1 MFDEGV
7 SSSRAACRRDG
18 NGLSAMRIIEGGGV
32 TAPSGYRAAG
42 IQTGVKESG
51 AKDLALVYSTR
62 PANAAAVYTTNK
74 VQGAPVAID
83 REHLADGKARAVIL
97 NSGNANVC
105 NGDVGL
111 DHARRMCSLTA
122 SELGLRT
129 EEVLVCSTG
138 VIGVPLPIAKIE
150 AGIPRL
156 VAALSED
163 GGATAAEAIMTT
175 DTVPKSCAV
184 EVELASG
191 RATVGAMAKGAA
203 MIAPN
208 MATMLSVVTTDAA
221 VPSGQ
226 LQELL
231 SQAIQRTFN
240 CITVDGDMSTSDTVI
255 LMANGDESELGERD
269 IERLYEGIE
278 YACRQMAQAIA
289 RDAEGSSKLITIAV
303 RGAATEA
310 EARQVGIAVANSSL
324 VKTAAFGN
332 DPNWGRILCAMGY
345 AGVDFDPETARVSL
359 CGTNIY
365 GNGAGLDFDEDKL
378 SATMQAEEMAIAI
391 DLVMGAATAEI
402 FTCDLTYEYVRLNA
416 EYTT

>member
-1 MFDEGV
+1 
-7 SSSRAACRRDG
+7 
-18 NGLSAMRIIEGGGV
+18 MRIIKDGGV

-42 IQTGVKESG
+42 VQTGVKESG

-62 PANAAAVYTTNK
+62 PASAAAVYTTNK
-74 VQGAPVAID
+74 VQGAPIAID

-105 NGDVGL
+105 NGHVGL
-111 DHARRMCSLTA
+111 DHARRMCAQTA
-122 SELGLRT
+122 SELSLQT

-138 VIGVPLPIAKIE
+138 LIGVPLPIAQIE

-156 VAALSED
+156 VAALSEE
-163 GGATAAEAIMTT
+163 GGGDAAEAILTT

-184 EVELASG
+184 EVELESG
-191 RATVGAMAKGAA
+191 RAVVGAMAKGAA

-221 VPSGQ
+221 VPSGP

-255 LMANGDESELGERD
+255 LMANGAAEELSERD
-269 IERLYEGIE
+269 SEGLYEGIE
-278 YACRQMAQAIA
+278 CVCRQMAQAIA

-345 AGVDFDPETARVSL
+345 AGVDFDPARVRVVL
-359 CGTNIY
+359 CGTDIY
-365 GNGAGLDFDEDKL
+365 GNGAGLAYDASKL
-378 SATMQAEEMAIAI
+378 SAAMQAEEMAIDI
-391 DLVMGAATAEI
+391 DLAMGSAAAEI

>member
-1 MFDEGV
+1 
-7 SSSRAACRRDG
+7 
-18 NGLSAMRIIEGGGV
+18 MRIIKDGGV

-42 IQTGVKESG
+42 VQTGVKESG

-74 VQGAPVAID
+74 VQGAPIAID
-83 REHLADGKARAVIL
+83 REHLADGQARAVIL

-105 NGDVGL
+105 NGAVGL
-111 DHARRMCSLTA
+111 DHARRMCARTA
-122 SELGLRT
+122 SELGLQP

-138 VIGVPLPIAKIE
+138 LIGVPLPIAQIE

-156 VAALSED
+156 VAALSEE
-163 GGATAAEAIMTT
+163 GGGDAAEAILTT
-175 DTVPKSCAV
+175 DTAPKSCAV
-184 EVELASG
+184 EVELESG
-191 RATVGAMAKGAA
+191 RAVVGAMAKGAA

-208 MATMLSVVTTDAA
+208 MATMLAVVTTDAP
-221 VPSGQ
+221 VPSGP

-255 LMANGDESELGERD
+255 LLANGAGAKLSERD
-269 IERLYEGIE
+269 CEGLYEGIE
-278 YACRQMAQAIA
+278 CVCRQMAQAIA

-345 AGVDFDPETARVSL
+345 AGVDFDPERARVSL
-359 CGTNIY
+359 CGTDIY
-365 GNGAGLDFDEDKL
+365 GSGAGLAYDASKL
-378 SATMQAEEMAIAI
+378 SAAMQAEEMAIDI
-391 DLVMGAATAEI
+391 DLAMGSAAAEI

>member
-1 MFDEGV
+1 
-7 SSSRAACRRDG
+7 
-18 NGLSAMRIIEGGGV
+18 MRIIEGGGV

-62 PANAAAVYTTNK
+62 PASAAAVYTTNK
-74 VQGAPVAID
+74 VQGAPIAID

-105 NGDVGL
+105 NGAVGL
-111 DHARRMCSLTA
+111 DHARRMCARTA
-122 SELGLRT
+122 SELGLQT

-138 VIGVPLPIAKIE
+138 LIGVPLPIAQIE

-156 VAALSED
+156 VAALSEE
-163 GGATAAEAIMTT
+163 GGGDAAEAILTT

-184 EVELASG
+184 EVELESG
-191 RATVGAMAKGAA
+191 RAVVGALAKGAA

-208 MATMLSVVTTDAA
+208 MATMLSLVTTDAA
-221 VPSGQ
+221 VPSGP

-255 LMANGDESELGERD
+255 LMANGAAEELSERD
-269 IERLYEGIE
+269 CAGLYEGIE
-278 YACRQMAQAIA
+278 CVCRQMAQAIA

-345 AGVDFDPETARVSL
+345 AGVDFDPARVRVAL
-359 CGTNIY
+359 CGTDIY
-365 GNGAGLDFDEDKL
+365 GNGAGLAYDASKL
-378 SATMQAEEMAIAI
+378 SATMQAEEMTIDI
-391 DLVMGAATAEI
+391 DLAMGAAAAEI

>member
-1 MFDEGV
+1 
-7 SSSRAACRRDG
+7 
-18 NGLSAMRIIEGGGV
+18 MRIIKDGGV

-42 IQTGVKESG
+42 VQTGVKESG

-74 VQGAPVAID
+74 VQGAPIAID
-83 REHLADGKARAVIL
+83 REHLADGQARAVIL

-105 NGDVGL
+105 NGAVGL
-111 DHARRMCSLTA
+111 DHARRMCARTA
-122 SELGLRT
+122 SELGLQP

-138 VIGVPLPIAKIE
+138 LIGVPLPIAQIE

-156 VAALSED
+156 VAALSEE
-163 GGATAAEAIMTT
+163 GGGDAAEAILTT

-191 RATVGAMAKGAA
+191 RAVVGAMAKGAA

-208 MATMLSVVTTDAA
+208 MATMLAVVTTDAP
-221 VPSGQ
+221 VPSGP

-255 LMANGDESELGERD
+255 LMANGAGAKLSERD
-269 IERLYEGIE
+269 CEGLYEGIE
-278 YACRQMAQAIA
+278 WVCRQMAQAIA

-345 AGVDFDPETARVSL
+345 AGVDFDPERAHVSL
-359 CGTNIY
+359 CGTDIY
-365 GNGAGLDFDEDKL
+365 GSGAGLAYDANKL
-378 SATMQAEEMAIAI
+378 SAAMQAEEMAIDI
-391 DLVMGAATAEI
+391 DLAMGSAAAEI

>member
-1 MFDEGV
+1 
-7 SSSRAACRRDG
+7 
-18 NGLSAMRIIEGGGV
+18 MRIIEGGGV

-42 IQTGVKESG
+42 VQTGVKESG

-62 PANAAAVYTTNK
+62 PASAAAVYTTNK
-74 VQGAPVAID
+74 VQGAPIAID

-105 NGDVGL
+105 NGHVGL
-111 DHARRMCSLTA
+111 DHARRMCAQTA
-122 SELGLRT
+122 SELGLQT

-138 VIGVPLPIAKIE
+138 LIGVPLPIAQIE

-156 VAALSED
+156 VAALSEE
-163 GGATAAEAIMTT
+163 GGGDAAEAILTT

-184 EVELASG
+184 EVELESG
-191 RATVGAMAKGAA
+191 RAVVGALAKGAA

-221 VPSGQ
+221 VPSGP

-255 LMANGDESELGERD
+255 LMANGAAEELSERD
-269 IERLYEGIE
+269 CAGLYEGIE
-278 YACRQMAQAIA
+278 CVCRQMAQAIA

-303 RGAATEA
+303 RGAATQA

-345 AGVDFDPETARVSL
+345 AGVDFDPARVRVAL
-359 CGTNIY
+359 CGTDIY
-365 GNGAGLDFDEDKL
+365 GNGAGLAYDASKL
-378 SATMQAEEMAIAI
+378 SAAMQAEEMAIDI
-391 DLVMGAATAEI
+391 DIAMGSAAAEI

>member
-1 MFDEGV
+1 
-7 SSSRAACRRDG
+7 
-18 NGLSAMRIIEGGGV
+18 MRIIEGGGV

-62 PANAAAVYTTNK
+62 PASAAAVYTTNK
-74 VQGAPVAID
+74 VQGAPIAID

-105 NGDVGL
+105 NGAVGL
-111 DHARRMCSLTA
+111 DHARRMCARTA
-122 SELGLRT
+122 SELGLQT

-138 VIGVPLPIAKIE
+138 LIGVPLPIAQIE

-156 VAALSED
+156 VAALSEE
-163 GGATAAEAIMTT
+163 GGGDAAEAILTT

-184 EVELASG
+184 EVELESG
-191 RATVGAMAKGAA
+191 RAVVGALAKGAA

-221 VPSGQ
+221 VPSGP

-255 LMANGDESELGERD
+255 LMANGAAEELSERD
-269 IERLYEGIE
+269 CAGLYEGIE
-278 YACRQMAQAIA
+278 CVCRQMAQAIA

-345 AGVDFDPETARVSL
+345 AGVDFDPARVRVAL
-359 CGTNIY
+359 CGTDIY
-365 GNGAGLDFDEDKL
+365 GNGAGLAYDASKL
-378 SATMQAEEMAIAI
+378 SAAMQAEEMVIDI
-391 DLVMGAATAEI
+391 DLAMGSAAAEI

>member
-1 MFDEGV
+1 
-7 SSSRAACRRDG
+7 
-18 NGLSAMRIIEGGGV
+18 MRIIEGGGV
-32 TAPSGYRAAG
+32 SAPSGYRAAG

-74 VQGAPVAID
+74 VQGAPLAID

-111 DHARRMCSLTA
+111 DHAKRMCALTA
-122 SELGLRT
+122 SELGLQT

-191 RATVGAMAKGAA
+191 RAVIGAMAKGAA

-255 LMANGDESELGERD
+255 LMANGDESAQKLGERD

-365 GNGAGLDFDEDKL
+365 GNGAGLDFDGDKL
-378 SATMQAEEMAIAI
+378 SAAMQAEEMAIDI
-391 DLVMGAATAEI
+391 DLAMGAATAEI

>member
-1 MFDEGV
+1 
-7 SSSRAACRRDG
+7 
-18 NGLSAMRIIEGGGV
+18 MRIIEGGGV

-62 PANAAAVYTTNK
+62 PASAAAVYTTNK
-74 VQGAPVAID
+74 VQGAPIAID

-105 NGDVGL
+105 NGAVGL
-111 DHARRMCSLTA
+111 DHARRMCARTA
-122 SELGLRT
+122 SELGLQT

-138 VIGVPLPIAKIE
+138 LIGVPLPIAQIE

-156 VAALSED
+156 VAALSEE
-163 GGATAAEAIMTT
+163 GGGDAAEAILTT

-184 EVELASG
+184 EVELESG
-191 RATVGAMAKGAA
+191 RAVVGALAKGAA

-221 VPSGQ
+221 VPSGP

-255 LMANGDESELGERD
+255 LMANGAAEELSERD
-269 IERLYEGIE
+269 CAGLYEGIE
-278 YACRQMAQAIA
+278 CVCRQMAQAIA

-303 RGAATEA
+303 RGAATQA

-345 AGVDFDPETARVSL
+345 AGVDFDPARVRVAL
-359 CGTNIY
+359 CGTDIY
-365 GNGAGLDFDEDKL
+365 GNGAGLAYDASKL
-378 SATMQAEEMAIAI
+378 SAAMQAEEMAIDI
-391 DLVMGAATAEI
+391 DLAMGSAAAEI

>member
-1 MFDEGV
+1 
-7 SSSRAACRRDG
+7 
-18 NGLSAMRIIEGGGV
+18 MRIIEGGGV

-74 VQGAPVAID
+74 VQGAPIAID
-83 REHLADGKARAVIL
+83 REHLADGRARAVIL

-111 DHARRMCSLTA
+111 DHARRMCALTA
-122 SELGLRT
+122 SEVGLQT

-138 VIGVPLPIAKIE
+138 LIGVPLPIAKIE
-150 AGIPRL
+150 AGIPQI
-156 VAALSED
+156 VAALSEE

-184 EVELASG
+184 EVELEAG
-191 RATVGAMAKGAA
+191 RAVVGAMAKGAA

-208 MATMLSVVTTDAA
+208 MATMLAVVTTDAA
-221 VPSGQ
+221 VPSGS

-255 LMANGDESELGERD
+255 LMANGDGAELGEGD
-269 IERLYEGIE
+269 CERLYEGIE

-345 AGVDFDPETARVSL
+345 AGVEFDPETARVSL
-359 CGTNIY
+359 CGTDIY

-378 SATMQAEEMAIAI
+378 SAAMQAEEMAIDI
-391 DLVMGAATAEI
+391 DLAMGQAAAEI

>member
-1 MFDEGV
+1 
-7 SSSRAACRRDG
+7 
-18 NGLSAMRIIEGGGV
+18 MRIIEGGGV

-74 VQGAPVAID
+74 VQGAPIAID

-111 DHARRMCSLTA
+111 DHAKRMCALTA
-122 SELGLRT
+122 SELGLQT

-191 RATVGAMAKGAA
+191 RAVIGAMAKGAA

-255 LMANGDESELGERD
+255 LMANGDGSELGEHD
-269 IERLYEGIE
+269 CARLYEGIE

-303 RGAATEA
+303 SGAATGA
-310 EARQVGIAVANSSL
+310 EARQVGIAVANSNL

-378 SATMQAEEMAIAI
+378 SAAMQAEEMAIDI
-391 DLVMGAATAEI
+391 DLAMGAATAEI

>member
-1 MFDEGV
+1 
-7 SSSRAACRRDG
+7 
-18 NGLSAMRIIEGGGV
+18 MRIIKDGGV
-32 TAPSGYRAAG
+32 AAPSGYRAAG
-42 IQTGVKESG
+42 VQTGVKESG

-74 VQGAPVAID
+74 VQGAPIAID
-83 REHLADGKARAVIL
+83 REHLADGQARAVIL

-105 NGDVGL
+105 NGAVGL
-111 DHARRMCSLTA
+111 DHARRMCARTA
-122 SELGLRT
+122 SELGLQP

-138 VIGVPLPIAKIE
+138 LIGVPLPIAQIE

-156 VAALSED
+156 VAALSEE
-163 GGATAAEAIMTT
+163 GGGDAAEAILTT
-175 DTVPKSCAV
+175 DTAPKSCAV
-184 EVELASG
+184 EVELESG
-191 RATVGAMAKGAA
+191 RAVVGAMAKGAA

-208 MATMLSVVTTDAA
+208 MATMLAVVTTDAP
-221 VPSGQ
+221 VPSGP

-255 LMANGDESELGERD
+255 LLANGAGAKLSERD
-269 IERLYEGIE
+269 CEGLYEGIE
-278 YACRQMAQAIA
+278 CVCRQMAQAIA

-345 AGVDFDPETARVSL
+345 AGVDFDPERARVSL
-359 CGTNIY
+359 CGTDIY
-365 GNGAGLDFDEDKL
+365 GSGAGLAYDASKL
-378 SATMQAEEMAIAI
+378 SAAMQAEEMAIDI
-391 DLVMGAATAEI
+391 DLAMGSAAAEI